1 MSSVE
6 LSFYMKEFAVPDDT
20 AFTPEIERYLVHENL
35 TDGGFLLEWLYDENR
50 NVYRFAFCNH
60 TNNGGEPMQNID
72 HRFTVTPWQ
81 VFSWAPADL
90 QIFIPDGHEFKTI
103 RLAEEYDY
111 MGAGDPVEFYRMS
124 DSRALG
130 EGEVLSTK
138 RTLIRYLKEDDVRD
152 MRRLVGGKNN
162 TDNPLTLLSNYYE
175 DELSENTPVIVM
187 HLRATTSIISDPDTV
202 GDMAN
207 TASIGAVI
215 KSSLTKPIIKGI

>member
-1 MSSVE
+1 
-6 LSFYMKEFAVPDDT
+6 
-20 AFTPEIERYLVHENL
+20 
-35 TDGGFLLEWLYDENR
+35 
-50 NVYRFAFCNH
+50 
-60 TNNGGEPMQNID
+60 
-72 HRFTVTPWQ
+72 
-81 VFSWAPADL
+81 
-90 QIFIPDGHEFKTI
+90 
-103 RLAEEYDY
+103 

-124 DSRALG
+124 DSRVLG